1 MTSKV
6 SQGLFH
12 EDHKDVY
19 RRFVDDIWA
28 NRAGVLY
35 ATKSHDFAST
45 ADAAG
50 LTTTVTVPGA
60 ELGDFVLVSHE
71 VDLVGVTLTG
81 YVSAADT
88 VSVRFQNESGS
99 AVDLGAARTLR
110 VAVIPRRSVKAVFG
124 PNVLFGSATVDVASL
139 ADGAGA
145 TSSGITV
152 TGAALGDFVL
162 FSHGVD
168 LAGISA
174 TAYVQAA
181 DTVEV
186 RFQNESTTN
195 PLDLASTTTRVLVIP
210 RANLYE
216 VFGGTVLQGATTFDP
231 AASAD
236 GAGETATV
244 TVGGAKL
251 GDFCIASFSL
261 DLQDYT
267 VTSYVSAANTVKVR
281 FQNEGGAA
289 PNIASGTLRAMVI
302 PRSAVEAT
310 QSQSI
315 TK

>member
-1 MTSKV
+1 MTSKI
-6 SQGLFH
+6 SQGQFSH
-12 EDHKDVY
+12 DEKDTF
-19 RRFVDDIWA
+19 RRVVDDLW
-28 NRAGVLY
+28 NVRSGLLY

-45 ADAAG
+45 VDAAG

-60 ELGDFVLVSHE
+60 ELGDFAMVSHE
-71 VDLVGVTLTG
+71 VDIAGVTLTA

-88 VSVRFQNESGS
+88 VSVRFQNES
-99 AVDLGAARTLR
+99 AATVDLGAAVTLR
-110 VAVIPRRSVKAVFG
+110 VVVIPRRKVYGVFG
-124 PNVLFGSATVDVASL
+124 PHALFGSATVDVASL
-139 ADGAGA
+139 LDAAGA

-162 FSHGVD
+162 FSHGVR
-168 LAGISA
+168 LQGISA

-186 RFQNESTTN
+186 RFQNESGGT
-195 PLDLASTTTRVLVIP
+195 LDLASTTTRVLVLP
-210 RANLYE
+210 AAYVYE
-216 VFGGTVLQGATTFDP
+216 AFAGQALIGQATFDP

-251 GDFCIASFSL
+251 GDFCMASFSL

-281 FQNEGGAA
+281 FQNEGAAA
-289 PNIASGTLRAMVI
+289 PNIASGTLRATVI
-302 PRSAVEAT
+302 PKSLLESVSTA
-310 QSQSI
+310 QLL
-315 TK
+315 K